1 MANLENRPKNLMFL
15 LSLVRR
21 ILGIFHLIAEFQ
33 QGIFYV
39 VEACW
44 WGFAIAGSC
53 ADGRHGGECSWWL
66 KQREEQEIRR
76 KEAEAD
82 QNKRRKIKSKVLKL
96 STVGIERTR
105 KPR

>member
-1 MANLENRPKNLMFL
+1 MFF
-15 LSLVRR
+15 LSLVRL
-21 ILGIFHLIAEFQ
+21 ILSIFHLIAELQ

-76 KEAEAD
+76 KEVD
-82 QNKRRKIKSKVLKL
+82 QKRKKRNKSEVLKL
-96 STVGIERTR
+96 
-105 KPR
+105 